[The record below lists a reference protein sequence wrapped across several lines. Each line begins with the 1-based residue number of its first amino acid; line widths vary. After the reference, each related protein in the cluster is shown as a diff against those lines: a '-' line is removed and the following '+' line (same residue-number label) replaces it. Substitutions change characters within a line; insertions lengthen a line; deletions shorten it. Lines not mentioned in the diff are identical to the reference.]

1 MLRGPWKARTIV
13 PRHPLAMLLR
23 MDADHLQAIAAR
35 DQLWSSLRTLLPE
48 IEQLANGQFDGS
60 ERERQLTQVLARI
73 VTAELKF
80 QEDDAK

>member
-1 MLRGPWKARTIV
+1 
-13 PRHPLAMLLR
+13 MLLR

-48 IEQLANGQFDGS
+48 IDRLANGQFDGS

-80 QEDDAK
+80 REEDAK